1 MIFREGDPSDY
12 FYLITSGRVRR
23 ITNRPPE
30 RFQRYVSVEQEL
42 STGDYFG
49 TSAILGTGDRRRHST
64 MVAVTDVSV
73 VRLGRDD
80 FEAGQTLGEGRMFS
94 GDARTASHGA
104 SSSSSSSG
112 KRRSSSEPLSEQPPQ
127 TQRGRALSGGEYA
140 EHIRA
145 STSGSKPPP
154 TLSGSVH
161 RDPNH
166 TAASSL
172 LPPRS
177 KTANSAGRSA
187 MRSLRFIKMMSN
199 HEQRKYGKGD
209 TLFREGEDAH
219 EMFIITSGL
228 VQVALQGKDGKVQTV
243 GQRAWRV
250 LWRDVVP
257 CVKPRNST
265 LLSEEAVRSSACH
278 ARVPRV
284 GSRSWDVAQDIL
296 ALSDRHSKEKERRK
310 NFSRTRM
317 RRAAMRMRTMHRE
330 RCAR

>member
-80 FEAGQTLGEGRMFS
+80 FEAGQTLGEGRMVS
-94 GDARTASHGA
+94 GGARTASHGA
-104 SSSSSSSG
+104 SSSSSSG
-112 KRRSSSEPLSEQPPQ
+112 KRRSSSEPLSEQQPQ

-243 GQRAWRV
+243 GQRGLGECCGETSCLAS
-250 LWRDVVP
+250 
-257 CVKPRNST
+257 KPRNST
-265 LLSEEAVRSSACH
+265 VTCISEEGCEVFCVSREEFLALVR
-278 ARVPRV
+278 
-284 GSRSWDVAQDIL
+284 GSWDVAQDIL

-310 NFSRTRM
+310 NFSRTRDEVQGGYEDEDD
-317 RRAAMRMRTMHRE
+317 A
-330 RCAR
+330 